1 MPQPIDETLS
11 GMNVWTT
18 QSDGTSARRPRLQGP
33 LSSMLLVLAAWFV
46 PLPGG
51 HAQTDPGETPARLA
65 ALATADVLLLGEQH
79 DAPSHQQIAR
89 EVVLRLAERQ
99 QLAAVVLEMLPAG
112 RSSAGLKSDTAVDQV
127 RQALA
132 WDDRAWPWQ
141 AYGPIVMAA
150 VQAGVPVL
158 GGNLAMEALRAS
170 MGRSELDQRL
180 SAPALARQQ
189 TLMREGHCGL
199 LPDSQI
205 APMTRMQ
212 IARDLSLAATL
223 QEAAR
228 SARPKQQ
235 VLLISGS
242 VHADKALGVPQHLPG
257 GLKALSVRLLA
268 QGVDPAGGSFDAHW
282 PTAAAPATDYC
293 AGLREQFKSR
303 SSAQTPPATA
313 RP

>member
-1 MPQPIDETLS
+1 MTGGSTLS
-11 GMNVWTT
+11 C
-18 QSDGTSARRPRLQGP
+18 RPHALDRWLRGP
-33 LSSMLLVLAAWFV
+33 LSTVLLVLAGWLVA
-46 PLPGG
+46 LTNS
-51 HAQTDPGETPARLA
+51 HAQSEPTDTPGRLVALA
-65 ALATADVLLLGEQH
+65 AADVLLLGEQH

-89 EVVLRLAERQ
+89 EVVQGLAERQ
-99 QLAAVVLEMLPAG
+99 QLAALVLEMLPAG
-112 RSSAGLKSDTAVDQV
+112 RSSAGLKPDSVDDQV

-132 WDDRAWPWQ
+132 WNDRAWPWQ

-150 VQAGVPVL
+150 VRAGVPVL
-158 GGNLAMEALRAS
+158 GGNLAMDALRAS

-180 SAPALARQQ
+180 PAPALARQQ
-189 TLMREGHCGL
+189 ALIREGHCGL
-199 LPDSQI
+199 LPDSQV

-228 SARPKQQ
+228 GARPKQQ

-242 VHADKALGVPQHLPG
+242 VHADKALGVPQHLPSQ
-257 GLKALSVRLLA
+257 LKVLSVRLLA
-268 QGVDPAGGSFDAHW
+268 QGVDPGSGSFDAHW
-282 PTAAAPATDYC
+282 PTAAAPAKDYC

-303 SSAQTPPATA
+303 GSAQTPPATA